1 MISHRAPDHGIR
13 APIKMDR
20 NMLQTTIPWVLPGH
34 AQQPDI
40 NVLIHSVNILKHIEN
55 IELQEING
63 ESCNLTTPIQI
74 RNKAP
79 IQFDKGSVIQ

>member
-1 MISHRAPDHGIR
+1 
-13 APIKMDR
+13 
-20 NMLQTTIPWVLPGH
+20 MLQTTIPWVLPGH

-40 NVLIHSVNILKHIEN
+40 NDLIHSVNILKHIED

-63 ESCNLTTPIQI
+63 ESCNLTTPIRI
-74 RNKAP
+74 RIKAP